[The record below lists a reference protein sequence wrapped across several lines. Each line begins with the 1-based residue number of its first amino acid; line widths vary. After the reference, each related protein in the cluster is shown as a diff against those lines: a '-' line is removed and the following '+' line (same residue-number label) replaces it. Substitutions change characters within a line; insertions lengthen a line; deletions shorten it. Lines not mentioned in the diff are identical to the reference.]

1 MSQPD
6 PAVLTAFAARA
17 LEAAQRA
24 GATQAETS
32 VSNSRALTVNVRKGE
47 VESVE
52 FQKDRD
58 LTLTVYFGHRMGSAS
73 TADLSDA
80 GIAATVAAA
89 CDIARAAGEDR
100 CQGLADASRM
110 AKPPSAGFV
119 DALSLVHP
127 WALTPEAAADL
138 ACTAEAAAFAADPR
152 VTQSEGAAVETRGG
166 STIYANSH
174 GFVGLR
180 SSTDHSLSCAVIAK
194 AGDKMQNGH
203 YYSNARARAD
213 LLAPETVGAEAGR
226 RAAARLGARPMSTRA
241 APVLLMP
248 EVARGL
254 IGHFLSA
261 ISGGSLY
268 RKSSFLLD
276 KVDTAVFAPHIHI
289 HQRPF
294 LAGAPAAGWFDGEG
308 VAVQERTLIDSGQLT
323 GYLLGSYAARR
334 LGLESTGNA
343 GGAFNIVVEPGAD
356 DHAALRRSMH
366 TGLVV
371 TGLMGQGANLV
382 TGDYSRGA
390 EGFWVEN
397 GEIVH
402 PVEEVTIAGNLAEMF
417 RSLVAVGSDVDTRG
431 MVRCG
436 SLLLAPMTVAGS

>member
-1 MSQPD
+1 MSLPD
-6 PAVLTAFAARA
+6 PVLLETFAARA

-24 GATQAETS
+24 GATQAEAS
-32 VSNSRALTVNVRKGE
+32 VSNSRALSVSVRKGE
-47 VESVE
+47 VESVQ

-80 GIAATVAAA
+80 GIAATVVAA
-89 CDIARAAGEDR
+89 CDIARAAGEDP

-110 AKPPSAGFV
+110 AKVPAGGFP
-119 DALSLVHP
+119 DLSQVHP
-127 WALTPEAAADL
+127 WEVTPEVAAEL
-138 ACTAEAAAFAADPR
+138 ACAAEAAAFAADPR
-152 VTQSEGAAVETRGG
+152 VTQSEGAGVETRGG

-203 YYSNARARAD
+203 YYSSARARAD
-213 LLAPETVGAEAGR
+213 LLAAEVVGAEAGR
-226 RAAARLGARPMSTRA
+226 RAAARLGARPLSTRT

-254 IGHFLSA
+254 IQQFLSA
-261 ISGGSLY
+261 ISGGALY

-276 KVDTAVFAPHIHI
+276 KVNTAVFAPHIHI
-289 HQRPF
+289 HQRPY
-294 LAGAPAAGWFDGEG
+294 LAGGAASGWFDGEG
-308 VAVQERTLIDSGQLT
+308 VAVQERTLIDAGTLT

-343 GGAFNIVVEPGAD
+343 GGAFNIVVDAGAG
-356 DHAALRRSMH
+356 DHAALRQQMH

-371 TGLMGQGANLV
+371 TGMMGKGANLV

-402 PVEEVTIAGNLAEMF
+402 PVEEVTVAGHLGEMF
-417 RSLVAVGSDVDTRG
+417 RSLVAVGNDVDRRG
-431 MVRCG
+431 LVCCG
-436 SLLLAPMTVAGS
+436 SLLLAPMTIAGA

>member
-1 MSQPD
+1 MSLPD
-6 PAVLTAFAARA
+6 PVVLETFAARA

-24 GATQAETS
+24 GATQAEAS
-32 VSNSRALTVNVRKGE
+32 VSNSRALSVSVRKGE
-47 VESVE
+47 VESVQ

-89 CDIARAAGEDR
+89 CDIARAVGEDE
-100 CQGLADASRM
+100 CQSLADADRM
-110 AKPPSAGFV
+110 AKMPPGGFP
-119 DALSLVHP
+119 DLAQVHP
-127 WALTPEAAADL
+127 WDVSPEAAADL
-138 ACTAEAAAFAADPR
+138 ACAAEAAAFAVDPR
-152 VTQSEGAAVETRGG
+152 VTQSEGAGVETRGG
-166 STIYANSH
+166 ATIYANTH

-203 YYSNARARAD
+203 YYSSARARAD
-213 LLAPETVGAEAGR
+213 LLAPEFVGAEAGR
-226 RAAARLGARPMSTRA
+226 RAAARLGARPLSTRTA
-241 APVLLMP
+241 SILLTP

-254 IGHFLSA
+254 IHQFLSA
-261 ISGGSLY
+261 ISGGALY

-276 KVDTAVFAPHIHI
+276 KVNTAVFAPHINI
-289 HQRPF
+289 HQRPH
-294 LAGAPAAGWFDGEG
+294 LAGAAASGWFDGEG
-308 VAVQERTLIDSGQLT
+308 VAVQERTLIDAGTLT
-323 GYLLGSYAARR
+323 GYLLGSYSARR

-343 GGAFNIVVEPGAD
+343 GGAFNIVVEPGAT
-356 DHAALRRSMH
+356 DHAALRRQMH

-371 TGLMGQGANLV
+371 TGMMGKGANLL

-402 PVEEVTIAGNLAEMF
+402 PVEEVTIAGHLGEMF
-417 RSLVAVGSDVDTRG
+417 RSLVAVGSDVDARG
-431 MVRCG
+431 LVRCG
-436 SLLLAPMTVAGS
+436 SLLLAPMTIAGA